1 MTPIDV
7 DFLKRATSCYTG
19 LEQLC
24 CTRASGGGLEGDP
37 VNTKCKGVTS
47 FWGDVPTKIDQ
58 KTVVDLFFQVS
69 FPANPI
75 ELG

>member
-7 DFLKRATSCYTG
+7 DFFKRATSCYSR

-37 VNTKCKGVTS
+37 VNTKWKGVTR
-47 FWGDVPTKIDQ
+47 FWGDVPTKIDR
-58 KTVVDLFFQVS
+58 KNCGGFVFQRT
-69 FPANPI
+69 P
-75 ELG
+75 